1 MPTLKVYGGWN
12 GFGPGVREDAAYIEL
27 CLRITACLIVFNSA
41 LSWIEP
47 RWRPG
52 GERSRGAYYIDKLIN
67 NKNKVTLALKFK
79 ITFKKMVKSLNF
91 NDL

>member
-1 MPTLKVYGGWN
+1 MLTLKVYGGWN

-47 RWRPG
+47 RPG
-52 GERSRGAYYIDKLIN
+52 GERSRGA
-67 NKNKVTLALKFK
+67 
-79 ITFKKMVKSLNF
+79 
-91 NDL
+91 